1 MVSNDVISG
10 IKVRRER
17 SNAWWHVLLVGLG
30 LFLLGIV
37 VLGVSGNPILFPTVV
52 MVGSFT
58 VPTAFVVF
66 FYERRHWSSLKIST
80 TALSFL
86 YGGILGVFASSLL
99 EPIFVGSLNPI
110 TSFLVGLIEEFAKV
124 LGILVIA
131 RHLSHDSEID
141 GLILGAAA
149 GMGFAA
155 LESTGYSFTTFLA
168 TGGSFSTVVFVTL
181 MRGLLSPL
189 GHGTWTAILAGVLF
203 RETRAMRFHI
213 NLKVIVAYLGV
224 AALHGLWDG
233 LPIVIGIFSS
243 SNFYLFL
250 SQAVVGAIGIFF
262 LWRRWREARR
272 LQVEALDN
280 AVSDNAVSLDETQP
294 VPVNHPVPI
303 QEIEI

>member
-1 MVSNDVISG
+1 MLSDEVITG
-10 IKVRRER
+10 VKVRRDR
-17 SNAWWHVLLVGLG
+17 SNAWLHVLLVGLG

-37 VLGVSGNPILFPTVV
+37 VMGVTGNPILFPTVV
-52 MVGSFT
+52 MVGSFM

-99 EPIFVGSLNPI
+99 EPIFVGSLNPM

-131 RHLSHDSEID
+131 RRLSHDSEID

-213 NLKVIVAYLGV
+213 NLKVIGAYLGV
-224 AALHGLWDG
+224 AVLHGLWDG

-280 AVSDNAVSLDETQP
+280 AVRLAETQP
-294 VPVNHPVPI
+294 MTVNHPIPI